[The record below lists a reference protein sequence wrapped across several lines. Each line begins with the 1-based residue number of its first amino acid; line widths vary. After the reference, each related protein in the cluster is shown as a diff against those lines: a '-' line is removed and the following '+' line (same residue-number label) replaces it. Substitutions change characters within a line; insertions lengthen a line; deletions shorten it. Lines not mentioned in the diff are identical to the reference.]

1 MPLKFCY
8 IYDQFKVD
16 QECVLN
22 LRMKSKNLNEYM
34 FKLSGYIAFDEFVE
48 ATNRY
53 RMSSDAL
60 AYKLYHLLDLQT
72 YLHIIE
78 IYDEKRVT
86 KEFDRWFHQIFLEP
100 YDLDEIRRE
109 YGFKYSY
116 FKNFIKRLNL
126 KRFVKFY

>member
-8 IYDQFKVD
+8 VYDQFKVD
-16 QECVLN
+16 QKCVLK
-22 LRMKSKNLNEYM
+22 LRKKSKDLDEYL
-34 FKLSGYIAFDEFVE
+34 FKLGKHIAFDEFVE

-60 AYKLYHLLDLQT
+60 AYKLYHLSDLQT

-86 KEFDRWFHQIFLEP
+86 KEFDRWFHQIFLGS
-100 YDLDEIRRE
+100 YDLDEIRYE
-109 YGFKYSY
+109 YGFNPKHFSK
-116 FKNFIKRLNL
+116 FWSWFGTLFISKI
-126 KRFVKFY
+126 